1 MPTGYRVSL
10 VDGTLDNGDAFLTS
24 AITFTTA
31 QALGAG
37 TWQVDGR
44 QNWWNSTSERI
55 ESGQYFQGTD
65 GFVYFVPNNGTLF
78 AVSSASVITA
88 PRFSVSDQIVSG
100 GDTNDVIDSSFT
112 DSQGDRVGTG
122 PDSVNAGAGNDT
134 VFSGAGNDTVYGGGG
149 NDFIDGGSGNDVI
162 FGDTGAAPVAAVTEQ
177 LEWSDLGPNNTS
189 LANGFTQDT
198 GTMKVSVSFVNNGN
212 NNPTYQVDTANAQY
226 RAPGETFDTQSSLFL
241 FGNGDAA
248 TSTTTINFKA
258 ETNSGM
264 SDQVQN
270 VRFRIND
277 IDWGAG
283 NHRDIVTVNAFDAN
297 GNPVAVQIT
306 AGAGDTVSGN
316 TITANDRADETFDAS
331 GSALIQIAGPVSQIS
346 IIYANGLGGT
356 QGIWLTDLH
365 FTTIPQVAGN
375 DTIFG
380 GDGDDILYGEDGNDE
395 LFGGAGNDDLFGGAG
410 ADVLSGGS
418 GTNRLYGGDGDDI
431 FIGGAG
437 ADQFF
442 GGAGMD
448 FIDYGTSGA
457 GVSINLSNNTASGG
471 DAANDTLSG
480 GIDGIFGSNW
490 NDTLVGFDDQ
500 GVDYTNVFFGGAGDD
515 FLDGRGGDDVLDGG
529 AGNDT
534 IIGGTGADL
543 IFGGDGDDVLFVGS
557 GDEVYGDAGD
567 DLFIIDENAIGG
579 GTITLD
585 GGTGGQ
591 TTGDR
596 INFSG
601 LTTKA
606 QITYTNTD
614 PNALAGSAT
623 LADGTV
629 VNFSNMEGIIIC
641 FTAGT
646 AILTAQGLRPVE
658 DLRPGDHIITR
669 DHGLQPL
676 RWTGSRTVAGFG
688 NFAPIRLET
697 GVFGNNRPLLV
708 SPQHRMLHCSAKA
721 ALYFDTP
728 EVLIPAKHL
737 VNGSTVTQVETQSVT
752 YVHLLFDQH
761 EIIYAEGAASES
773 FHPGKLG
780 LQALSNA
787 SREDLFAKFPALRSF
802 PESYGDTA
810 RLCLRQHEA
819 RSLELSGNDDLSRGQ
834 TTKTALR
841 QVA

>member
-1 MPTGYRVSL
+1 M
-10 VDGTLDNGDAFLTS
+10 
-24 AITFTTA
+24 
-31 QALGAG
+31 QAG
-37 TWQVDGR
+37 
-44 QNWWNSTSERI
+44 S
-55 ESGQYFQGTD
+55 
-65 GFVYFVPNNGTLF
+65 
-78 AVSSASVITA
+78 
-88 PRFSVSDQIVSG
+88 
-100 GDTNDVIDSSFT
+100 
-112 DSQGDRVGTG
+112 
-122 PDSVNAGAGNDT
+122 GNDT
-134 VFSGAGNDTVYGGGG
+134 VFSGAGNDTVFGGGG
-149 NDFIDGGSGNDVI
+149 NDVIDGGTGNDVI
-162 FGDTGAAPVAAVTEQ
+162 FGDTGQPQAAAQNEVLDWTA
-177 LEWSDLGPNNTS
+177 LGGNGTN
-189 LANGFTQDT
+189 LASGFIQDT
-198 GTMKVSVSFVNNGN
+198 GTMRVSVGFANNGN
-212 NNPTYQVDTANAQY
+212 NNPTYQVDTANTQY
-226 RAPGETFDTQSSLFL
+226 RAAGEPFDTQSSLYL
-241 FGNGDAA
+241 FGQGDAA

-258 ETNSGM
+258 EPNSGM

-277 IDWGAG
+277 IDWGAD
-283 NHRDIVTVNAFDAN
+283 NHRDIVTVNAFDEN
-297 GNPVAVQIT
+297 GNPVAVNIT

-346 IIYANGLGGT
+346 IAYANGLGNT

-380 GDGDDILYGEDGNDE
+380 GDGDDILYGEDGDDQ
-395 LFGGAGNDDLFGGAG
+395 LFGGPGNDTLFGGAG
-410 ADVLSGGS
+410 ADILSGGS
-418 GTNRLYGGDGDDI
+418 GTNVLYGGDGDDT

-448 FIDYGTSGA
+448 YIDYSASGA

-480 GIDGIFGSNW
+480 GIDGIIGSDW
-490 NDTLVGFDDQ
+490 NDTLIGFDAQ
-500 GVDYTNVFFGGAGDD
+500 GEDFTNVFFGGAGDD
-515 FLDGRGGDDVLDGG
+515 FLDGRGGDDFLYGG
-529 AGNDT
+529 DGNDT

-543 IFGGDGDDVLFVGS
+543 IYGGAGDDVMFVGS
-557 GDEVYGDAGD
+557 GDTVFGGEGD

-591 TTGDR
+591 TSGDR

-614 PNALAGSAT
+614 PNALAGTTT
-623 LADGTV
+623 LADGTI

-646 AILTAQGLRPVE
+646 AILTAQGLRAVE

-688 NFAPIRLET
+688 NFAPIRMET
-697 GVFGNNRPLLV
+697 GVCGNSRPLLV

-737 VNGSTVTQVETQSVT
+737 VNGTTVTQVETQSVT

-761 EIIYAEGAASES
+761 EIIFAEGAASES

-787 SREDLFAKFPALRSF
+787 SREDLFASFPALRSH

-834 TTKTALR
+834 HIRTALR